1 VAAVTPPLSGAAG
14 GAGAGVRVPNPLLNR
29 LTVVVA
35 GFLGIFEGAY
45 QLVLFTLRTIA
56 AIPRAF
62 RYRSEIVS
70 HIADIAIGT
79 GAIVVGGGMF
89 FVIISISFFTGTEVG
104 LEGFSGLQQIG
115 AQAFTGVISSLAN
128 VREITPLVAGVAL
141 AAQVGAG
148 FTAQLGAMRISEE
161 IDALEVMGVN
171 SFVYLVA
178 TRVVAAVVA
187 MVPLYLAALFSSFL
201 ASQLIVTKFF
211 GLSNGTYSYYFR
223 LFLPPVD
230 ILDSFIKAMV
240 FAIVVAVVHCYY
252 GYRATGGPAGV
263 GVAAG
268 RAIRASIIAVVLL
281 DLVMSLI
288 MFAGPSSTARL
299 VG

>member
-1 VAAVTPPLSGAAG
+1 MAAVTPPLSAPAQPTPYRPPGRAVATVTTALGA
-14 GAGAGVRVPNPLLNR
+14 
-29 LTVVVA
+29 
-35 GFLGIFEGAY
+35 FEGLY
-45 QLVLFTLRTIA
+45 QLVVFTLRTIA
-56 AIPRAF
+56 AIPKAF
-62 RYRSEIVS
+62 RYRGQIVS
-70 HIADIAIGT
+70 HVADIAIGA

-89 FVIISISFFTGTEVG
+89 FVIASISFFTGTEVG

-115 AQAFTGVISSLAN
+115 AQAFTGVVSSLAN
-128 VREITPLVAGVAL
+128 TREITPLVAGVAL

-178 TRVVAAVVA
+178 TRVVAAMVA

-201 ASQLIVTKFF
+201 ASQIIVTKFF
-211 GLSNGTYSYYFR
+211 GLASGTYAYYFR

-240 FAIVVAVVHCYY
+240 FALVVAVIHCYY
-252 GYRATGGPAGV
+252 GYRASGGPAGV

-268 RAIRASIIAVVLL
+268 RAIRASIISVVLI
-281 DLVMSLI
+281 DLVLSLI
-288 MFAGPSSTARL
+288 MFGGASSTARL

>member
-1 VAAVTPPLSGAAG
+1 VAAVTPPLAGPSGAD
-14 GAGAGVRVPNPLLNR
+14 VRAPNPILNR

-35 GFLGIFEGAY
+35 GLLGIFEGAY
-45 QLVLFTLRTIA
+45 QLVVFTLRTIV

-115 AQAFTGVISSLAN
+115 AQAFTGVIASLAN

-171 SFVYLVA
+171 SFVFLVA